1 MTLSLQNISF
11 TAPLPGYPL
20 LQSPHCSVKLK
31 GHDTIVH
38 GFFQKHIPRYGE
50 AGARLFFVVCAGAYA
65 QGSILDVE
73 DCLESIEIVWK

>member
-1 MTLSLQNISF
+1 MLQNIGF

-20 LQSPHCSVKLK
+20 LQSPHCSVRLK

-50 AGARLFFVVCAGAYA
+50 AGIKLFFVVCAGAYA